1 MVTNAKGEEN
11 ESIDFEAAIG
21 ELEKVVTQLDSET
34 KLEKALALF
43 ERGMK
48 LSSQCEAVLKAAE
61 QKVEVLKRSADGE
74 LVLESFGK
82 ATNENN
88 RDNEED
94 DEDYDGESDEDDED

>member
-1 MVTNAKGEEN
+1 MVANAKDQANEN
-11 ESIDFEAAIG
+11 IDFEAAIG

-48 LSSQCEAVLKAAE
+48 LSSQCESFLKAAE

-82 ATNENN
+82 TIDE
-88 RDNEED
+88 DEDEEDD
-94 DEDYDGESDEDDED
+94 DEDYDDSDEDEK